1 MLRLSQLIIV
11 GILFFISSSVYP
23 QIINQSITGQGFS
36 GEIIVD
42 ALPDQVWQ
50 VLTDVS
56 QLAEICGYEYI
67 GGAKTFAKP
76 GDEAQVKV
84 WGDVG
89 GFMLVRTDNKSE
101 LRFNLDPEN
110 GSYICGCRWRLSKS
124 GEGTKVWF
132 EERYTESSPQ
142 TKEELDAQVKDFN
155 ESLNK
160 LKEKA
165 EKK

>member
-67 GGAKTFAKP
+67 GGAKTFAKA
-76 GDEAQVKV
+76 GDKAQVKV

-89 GFMLVRTDNKSE
+89 RFMLVRMDNKSE

-110 GSYICGCRWRLSKS
+110 GSYICGCRWRLSES
-124 GEGTKVWF
+124 GDGTKVWF
-132 EERYTESSPQ
+132 EERYTESGPQ
-142 TKEELDAQVKDFN
+142 TKEELDAQVNDFN

>member
-1 MLRLSQLIIV
+1 MSRHFQLIIV
-11 GILFFISSSVYP
+11 GLLLFISSSINS
-23 QIINQSITGQGFS
+23 QIINQSITAQGFS

-42 ALPDQVWQ
+42 ASPDQVWE
-50 VLTDVS
+50 VLTDVT

-67 GGAKTFAKP
+67 GGAKTFAKV

-89 GFMLVRTDNKSE
+89 SFMLVRMNNESE

-124 GEGTKVWF
+124 GDGTKIWF

-142 TKEELDAQVKDFN
+142 TKEELNAQVNDFN
-155 ESLNK
+155 KSLEK

-165 EKK
+165 EKN

>member
-11 GILFFISSSVYP
+11 GILFYISSSVYS

-42 ALPDQVWQ
+42 ASPDQVWQ

-132 EERYTESSPQ
+132 EERYTESGPQ

-155 ESLNK
+155 ESLEK
-160 LKEKA
+160 LRQKA
-165 EKK
+165 EGK

>member
-1 MLRLSQLIIV
+1 MLLKALLIVV
-11 GILFFISSSVYP
+11 GVLIFAFQSSRAQV
-23 QIINQSITGQGFS
+23 INQSITGQDFS
-36 GEIIVD
+36 GEVTID
-42 ALPDQVWQ
+42 ASPDQIWQ
-50 VLTDVS
+50 VMTDVT

-67 GGAKTFAKP
+67 GGAKTFEKA

-84 WGDVG
+84 WDDVG
-89 GFMLVRTDNKSE
+89 SFMLVRMSDKSE

-124 GEGTKVWF
+124 GDGTKVWF
-132 EERYTESSPQ
+132 EERYTESGPQ
-142 TKEELDAQVKDFN
+142 TKDELDAQVSDFK

-165 EKK
+165 EKN